1 MEIRRTLSEK
11 GQVVIPKDIRE
22 YLGLKPG
29 SEIVFE
35 VKKVGLSLDPKL
47 TQRNSLKIAEGN
59 LKSATASLTWDELDW
74 IIRKVFGAKIA
85 VEEGEK
91 FLKFPNLR
99 ILAVDEKVI
108 KEAQKLIKKY
118 NLKPRDAIHAACA
131 LKNGIKRILSDDPD
145 FDRVKEIKRV
155 ELTKA

>member
-1 MEIRRTLSEK
+1 MIYVDTNVFVYPTIYDEK
-11 GQVVIPKDIRE
+11 VE
-22 YLGLKPG
+22 
-29 SEIVFE
+29 
-35 VKKVGLSLDPKL
+35 KKASAAKQILM
-47 TQRNSLKIAEGN
+47 KIAEGR
-59 LKSATASLTWDELDW
+59 LKSATASLTWDELVW